1 MGTYSMRYRDL
12 IYCLG
17 SIRFSCFAVAIAV
30 ISSSGLMVLEGS
42 RSSEEIQRFQTQT
55 PEKKKKKLN
64 MMMVAVKERRQTYM
78 REEHT
83 KYSFE
88 HVKNS
93 NVSSLF
99 CTFYRTNLL
108 SFSFNSTQFG
118 VHLFMN
124 A

>member
-1 MGTYSMRYRDL
+1 
-12 IYCLG
+12 
-17 SIRFSCFAVAIAV
+17 
-30 ISSSGLMVLEGS
+30 MVLEGS

-64 MMMVAVKERRQTYM
+64 MMMVAVKESRQKYM

-99 CTFYRTNLL
+99 RSFYRTNLL